1 MMKETEMKRVPK
13 LRFPEF
19 TDDWEQRKL
28 GEIYTERN
36 ERGNDNLEILS
47 VSIHHGVSSGELDS
61 NVLGKNVKRSED
73 KSLYKHVYEGD
84 LVFNMMRAWQ
94 GAIGIVK
101 NEGMISPAYISAI
114 PNKNVYPKFMDYC
127 LRREEVIT
135 QINNLSYGVTDFR
148 KRLYWNG
155 FTKVNIMLPSV
166 QEQDK
171 LTELFH
177 NLDKFITLHQRKL
190 EKLKELRKGVMQK
203 LFSQE
208 VRFKAD
214 DGSEFPEWE
223 KKPFGDV
230 VSEFKVKTKVEDE
243 DTLLSCAINGMFLN
257 SELFGHQRGQSNIG
271 YLKIKKGTLI
281 LSAQNLHLGNANV
294 NLRFEHGIISP
305 AYKTYDIVGCSAE
318 YMSQWAK
325 WDMTKQFF
333 YNATT
338 VGASECRRNV
348 DWNMLYS
355 QLFAVPCLPEQQ
367 KIADCLSSLDDG
379 IAKQKATLAAW
390 EELKK
395 GLLQQMFV

>member
-1 MMKETEMKRVPK
+1 MKETEMKRVPK

-47 VSIHHGVSSGELDS
+47 VSIHNGVSSGELDS

-355 QLFAVPCLPEQQ
+355 QLFAVPCLAEQQ
-367 KIADCLSSLDDG
+367 KIADCLSSLDEV
-379 IAKQKATLAAW
+379 IEKQKATLAAW